1 MNEINKDL
9 KKSKINF
16 EIINKIRSG
25 ITANTYLAKY
35 KKDKSI
41 IKVFKKQKY
50 KLITNQFQSNFIK
63 EQLVNKKLFPEVTY
77 LNRKDGI
84 LIYKYFEE
92 NNIKLSRSKIIEL
105 LGISLTKLHSIKP
118 NKNTKTF
125 KHQISAYNKIL
136 KSNKNIKL
144 IEKTNY
150 LFKKIESYKNE
161 ENVFSHNDL
170 NATNI
175 LFNGKDLRFIDF
187 EYSSMNSRFCDIS
200 RIVES
205 FNLKDEEINVLLSSY
220 GIKTNSTVFEIIKDW
235 SLMNLYLDLIWAYV
249 MNKIQ
254 KGSIKDNYISRLE
267 LKLDNKGNK

>member
-1 MNEINKDL
+1 MNEINEDL

-35 KKDKSI
+35 KKNKSI

-77 LNRKDGI
+77 LNRKEGI

-92 NNIKLSRSKIIEL
+92 NSIKLSRSKTIEL
-105 LGISLTKLHSIKP
+105 LGISLTKLHSIKS
-118 NKNTKTF
+118 NKNIKTF
-125 KHQISAYNKIL
+125 EHQITAYNKIL
-136 KSNKNIKL
+136 KSNKNTKL
-144 IEKTNY
+144 IKKANY
-150 LFKKIESYKNE
+150 LLKKIESY
-161 ENVFSHNDL
+161 ENGEKVFSHNDL
-170 NATNI
+170 NPTNI
-175 LFNGKDLRFIDF
+175 LFSREDIRFIDF

-205 FNLKDEEINVLLSSY
+205 FNINDEEINVLLSSY
-220 GIKTNSTVFEIIKDW
+220 GIKTNSSVLEIIKDW

-249 MNKIQ
+249 MNKVQ
-254 KGSIKDNYISRLE
+254 KGSIKNNYINGLE
-267 LKLDNKGNK
+267 LKLDNKGNE